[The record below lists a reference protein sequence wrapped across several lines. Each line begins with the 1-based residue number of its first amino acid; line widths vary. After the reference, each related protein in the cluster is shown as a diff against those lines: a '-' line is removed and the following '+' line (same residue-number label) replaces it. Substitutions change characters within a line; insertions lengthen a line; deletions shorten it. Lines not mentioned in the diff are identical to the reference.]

1 VADCLFCGIVKG
13 EIPSEKVYEDD
24 RVLAFKDI
32 NPVAPVHVLLIP
44 KEHHS
49 DVIEA
54 ADRDPAVL
62 GHLFTVASKLAK
74 ELGLSEKG
82 FRVVNNYGK
91 EGGQT
96 VFHLHFHLIGG
107 RQLTWPP
114 G

>member
-32 NPVAPVHVLLIP
+32 NPVAPVHILLIP

-54 ADRDPAVL
+54 ADRDPVVL